1 MGPCDNTPGD
11 QLLQLSDPGW
21 PPRASWPQYHLC
33 QQLSPDLLILQLL
46 TWCRPPWEITWIWK
60 CVLLKL
66 INISLFSSSCN
77 CHSDSVIFLQ
87 NIDTIQTEATAD
99 TNTCDPQP
107 SIYYTTMAKL
117 DIEEKFKKDI
127 SKEVANLK
135 EFLISQGKEIVKLK
149 QENKVKHHKV
159 HLELF

>member
-1 MGPCDNTPGD
+1 MTLN
-11 QLLQLSDPGW
+11 Q
-21 PPRASWPQYHLC
+21 
-33 QQLSPDLLILQLL
+33 
-46 TWCRPPWEITWIWK
+46 
-60 CVLLKL
+60 
-66 INISLFSSSCN
+66 SS
-77 CHSDSVIFLQ
+77 
-87 NIDTIQTEATAD
+87 
-99 TNTCDPQP
+99 
-107 SIYYTTMAKL
+107 TTKHKMAKL